1 MKLAIFSDI
10 HLEDKNTY
18 QQQFNLGG
26 LVVPDAKEC
35 VALIAGD
42 LSNKPS
48 QVVEALRFF
57 AKHYQKVVFTYGNHE
72 FYRTD
77 MQSATKFICE
87 GVADLSHVHV
97 LNNQLIQLQD
107 NWYVWGGTLWTDFN
121 ASNPM
126 DMFYAKNGMND
137 FRLIKETAE
146 SAVFTPE
153 DSVRLHHQAM
163 MSLTQWI
170 EQIYAD
176 GKANHLAQ
184 RLIVMTHHAPTHK
197 GTAKEYRHSPLNPAF
212 SSHLDAFIEQHTEL
226 IPLWVHGHKHNTID
240 EWVGDT
246 RIVCH
251 PMGYRDEGARN
262 YAPKVMVV
270 S

>member
-18 QQQFNLGG
+18 QRQFNLGS
-26 LVVPDAKEC
+26 LVVADAKEC

-42 LSNKPS
+42 LSHKPA

-57 AKHYQKVVFTYGNHE
+57 ANHYQKVVFTYGNHE

-77 MQSATKFICE
+77 MHSAMQLICE
-87 GVADLSHVHV
+87 GVADLRHVHI

-107 NWYVWGGTLWTDFN
+107 NLYIWGGTLWTDFN
-121 ASNPM
+121 DRNYN
-126 DMFYAKNGMND
+126 DMFFAKNGMND
-137 FRLIKETAE
+137 FRLIKETAD

-163 MSLTQWI
+163 KSLTEWI
-170 EQIYAD
+170 EQIRTD
-176 GKANHLAQ
+176 GQTQHSVQ
-184 RLIVMTHHAPTHK
+184 RLIVMTHHAPTYK
-197 GTAKEYRHSPLNPAF
+197 GTAKEYQDSPLNPAF
-212 SSHLDAFIEQHTEL
+212 SSHLDAFIEQHSAL
-226 IPLWVHGHKHNTID
+226 IPLWVHGHKHNAVH
-240 EWVGDT
+240 EWICGT
-246 RIVCH
+246 QIVCH
-251 PMGYRDEGARN
+251 PMGYRDEGPRN

-270 S
+270 

>member
-18 QQQFNLGG
+18 QRQFNLNS

-35 VALIAGD
+35 VAIIAGD

-48 QVVEALRFF
+48 QVVEALQFF

-77 MQSATKFICE
+77 MQSAMKLICE
-87 GVADLSHVHV
+87 GIAGLSHVHA
-97 LNNQLIQLQD
+97 LNNQLFQLQND
-107 NWYVWGGTLWTDFN
+107 LYIWGGTLWTDFN
-121 ASNPM
+121 ASNVM
-126 DMFYAKNGMND
+126 DMLYAKNGMND

-163 MSLTQWI
+163 MSLSECI
-170 EQIYAD
+170 E
-176 GKANHLAQ
+176 HSAQ
-184 RLIVMTHHAPTHK
+184 RSKRSKRLIVMTHHAPTHK
-197 GTAKEYRHSPLNPAF
+197 GTAKEYRDSPLNPAF
-212 SSHLDAFIEQHTEL
+212 SSHLDAFIEQHSAL
-226 IPLWVHGHKHNTID
+226 IPLWVHGHKHNPVH
-240 EWVGDT
+240 EWIGNTQV
-246 RIVCH
+246 VCH

-270 S
+270 

>member
-18 QQQFNLGG
+18 QRQFNLGS
-26 LVVPDAKEC
+26 LVVADAKDC

-77 MQSATKFICE
+77 MQSAMQLICE
-87 GVADLSHVHV
+87 GVADLSHVHL

-107 NWYVWGGTLWTDFN
+107 DLYVWGGTLWTDFN
-121 ASNPM
+121 RSNPM
-126 DMFYAKNGMND
+126 DMLYAKNGMND
-137 FRLIKETAE
+137 FRLIKETSA

-153 DSVRLHHQAM
+153 DSVRLHRNAM
-163 MSLTQWI
+163 GSLTEWI
-170 EQIYAD
+170 EHIRLDSQT
-176 GKANHLAQ
+176 KHQAQ
-184 RLIVMTHHAPTHK
+184 RLIVMSHHAPTHK
-197 GTAKEYRHSPLNPAF
+197 GTAKEYRDSPLNPAF
-212 SSHLDAFIEQHTEL
+212 SSHLDAFIEQHSEL
-226 IPLWVHGHKHNTID
+226 IPLWVHGHKHNSVD
-240 EWVGDT
+240 EYIGNT
-246 RIVCH
+246 HIICH
-251 PMGYRDEGARN
+251 PMGYRDEGPRN
-262 YAPKVMVV
+262 YAPKVMEV
-270 S
+270 